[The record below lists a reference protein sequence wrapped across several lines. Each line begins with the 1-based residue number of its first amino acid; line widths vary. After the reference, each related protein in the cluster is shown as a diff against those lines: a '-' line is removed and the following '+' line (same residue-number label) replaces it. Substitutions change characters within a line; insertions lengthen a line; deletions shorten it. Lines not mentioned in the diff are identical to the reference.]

1 MKFNSVAVSKMFVK
15 VVFKKK
21 PYSDEIVCLRILASD
36 NPKVTT
42 KTALVTY
49 DFDTVQV
56 DPSIVQAHAQRICK
70 QNNFE
75 SVTFVE

>member
-1 MKFNSVAVSKMFVK
+1 MKYNSVAVSKMFVK

-21 PYSDEIVCLRILASD
+21 PYSDEVVCMRILASD
-36 NPKVTT
+36 NPKVTN

-56 DPSIVQAHAQRICK
+56 ERSIVEAHAERICK
-70 QNNFE
+70 QNNFK
-75 SVTFVE
+75 TFAFVE